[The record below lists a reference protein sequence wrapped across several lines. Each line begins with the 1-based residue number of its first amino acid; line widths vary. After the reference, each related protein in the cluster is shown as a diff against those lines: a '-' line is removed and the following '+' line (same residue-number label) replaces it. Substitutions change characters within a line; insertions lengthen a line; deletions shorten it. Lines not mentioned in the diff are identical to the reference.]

1 MSKILGGKLSI
12 VGMIGLITLIS
23 LIFFGVAKIV
33 DSFFPERPNY
43 SNRALELNEVMEIT
57 AARQKSRD
65 SIYIATIRN
74 LKDSL
79 SIYRKESEEAQ
90 KNLLI
95 FYKEQNDRE
104 KKYNIIRNASNQ
116 QLMDLWAKR
125 YGSSY

>member
-12 VGMIGLITLIS
+12 VGVIGLVTLIS
-23 LIFFGVAKIV
+23 LIFFGVARVI
-33 DSFFPERPNY
+33 DLFFPERLTY

-57 AARQKSRD
+57 AARQKSKD
-65 SIYIATIRN
+65 SIYMATIRN

-79 SIYRKESEEAQ
+79 SIYREESKEAQ

-104 KKYNIIRNASNQ
+104 KKYNTIRNASNQ